1 MSTARITLALFWLA
15 AGLNHFVNPKFY
27 DAIVPPPLRDSA
39 REVTYA
45 SGVAELL
52 GAVLVLIPSASRF
65 TRIYLLA
72 LLAAV
77 YPANVWM
84 ALEPDRFKQLPHWAL
99 ILRLPVQFLFAW
111 HAIVGTRTGQ
121 SARQ

>member
-1 MSTARITLALFWLA
+1 MTTARITLALFWLG
-15 AGLNHFVNPKFY
+15 AGANHFVNPRFY

-52 GAVLVLIPSASRF
+52 GAALVLLPGASRF
-65 TRIYLLA
+65 TRVYLLV

-77 YPANVWM
+77 FPANLWM
-84 ALEPDRFKQLPHWAL
+84 ALEPDRFKQIPHWAL
-99 ILRLPVQFLFAW
+99 ILRLPVQALFAW
-111 HAIVGTRTGQ
+111 HAVAGTRT
-121 SARQ
+121 AR